1 MVRLSIASPVP
12 MLADR
17 YARNALQRLYLNSI
31 RSGARAGTGTDQA
44 KQEQAAAALA
54 RQRVLDDLAGYLL
67 QLEARATA
75 LGVQVHWADDFQE
88 ANRFVFE
95 ILQTTGAT
103 TVLRNHAL
111 LLDEIEADRAA
122 KANKIDLQSVHPGDL
137 YVELVGG
144 RQAHPIYPAAHL
156 RREDISA
163 ATHSQWRVPVT
174 YDPDLLARTA
184 LLRLRPAL
192 LEAKAAVLG
201 LNFAVAA
208 TGSLVCLD
216 NDGHNASLVALADH
230 VICLLGIEQ
239 VVADVAD
246 LHLLIGAYARSAWG
260 RSLPAYITQLA
271 GSNGEGGGPRRIDLI
286 LVDNGR
292 SLLLASAFSTT
303 LRCIDCGAC
312 HNICP
317 VYRQVGGGGYG
328 GAARTGPIGA
338 VTNPSL
344 MRPCAGKQPFLSSG
358 CNACAPAC
366 PVGINLPDLL
376 HDQRVRLAANASLTE
391 RAAFWLW
398 ERLLTRP
405 QLFFPALRLARRLR
419 PH

>member
-1 MVRLSIASPVP
+1 

-17 YARNALQRLYLNSI
+17 YTRNALQRLHLHST
-31 RSGARAGTGTDQA
+31 RGGALARIATDKA
-44 KQEQAAAALA
+44 RREQAAAALA
-54 RQRVLDDLAGYLL
+54 RQRVLNDLAAYLL
-67 QLEARATA
+67 QLEARTTA

-88 ANRFVFE
+88 ANRFIIE
-95 ILQTTGAT
+95 ILRTSGADS
-103 TVLRNHAL
+103 VLRNHAP
-111 LLDEIEADRAA
+111 LLDEIEVDRAA
-122 KANKIDLQSVHPGDL
+122 KANKVDLQSIHPGDL
-137 YVELVGG
+137 YVDLVGG
-144 RQAHPIYPAAHL
+144 QQGHPVYPAAHL

-163 ATHSQWRVPVT
+163 ATHAKWRVPVT
-174 YDPDLLARTA
+174 YDPELLARTA

-192 LEAKAAVLG
+192 LDARTVVLG

-208 TGSLVCLD
+208 SGSLICLD
-216 NDGHNASLVALADH
+216 NDGYNASLVALADH
-230 VICLLGIEQ
+230 VICLMGIEQ
-239 VVADVAD
+239 VVADAAD

-260 RSLPAYITQLA
+260 RSLPAYMTQLA
-271 GSNGEGGGPRRIDLI
+271 NPNCEGRPRRIDLI

-292 SLLLASAFSTT
+292 SLLLASAFSTA

-328 GAARTGPIGA
+328 GSARTGPIGA
-338 VTNPSL
+338 VINPVL
-344 MRPCAGKQPFLSSG
+344 MRADIAGGQPLLSSG

-376 HDQRVRLAANASLTE
+376 HDQRVRLASKASLTE
-391 RAAFWLW
+391 KVAFWLW

-419 PH
+419 PR

>member
-17 YARNALQRLYLNSI
+17 YARNALQRLYLHSI

-67 QLEARATA
+67 QLEARATD

-122 KANKIDLQSVHPGDL
+122 KANKIDLQSVYPGDL

-144 RQAHPIYPAAHL
+144 QQAHPIYPAAHL

-271 GSNGEGGGPRRIDLI
+271 GSNGEGRTRRIDLI

-391 RAAFWLW
+391 RATFWLW

-405 QLFFPALRLARRLR
+405 RLFFPALRLARRLR